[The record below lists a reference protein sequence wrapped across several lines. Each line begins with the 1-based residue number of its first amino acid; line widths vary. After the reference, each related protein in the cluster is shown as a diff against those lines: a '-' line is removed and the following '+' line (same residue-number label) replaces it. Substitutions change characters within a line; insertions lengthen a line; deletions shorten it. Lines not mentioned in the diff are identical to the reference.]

1 MGRLVSNTS
10 MTVDGLC
17 DVGAWFVA
25 AGGHDQAGVEQLAAA
40 AAFVTG
46 RRCYEGFL
54 GFWPSATG
62 PWAEVLNP
70 MPKYVASRTLS
81 GQLDWNARVIEG
93 DAVEGVRRLKEEL
106 EGDLILSGCGEL
118 ACNLLRGG
126 VIDEVCLWVHPAVGG
141 AGTRPFD
148 GVTLR
153 LELMEVTAYD
163 SGVVRQ
169 RYRPVAPP
177 L

>member
-10 MTVDGLC
+10 MTADGLC

-25 AGGHDQAGVEQLAAA
+25 EGDHDRAGVEQLAAA
-40 AAFVTG
+40 VGFVTG
-46 RRCYEGFL
+46 RTCYEGFL

-81 GQLDWNARVIEG
+81 GELDWNAQVVEG
-93 DAVEGVRRLKEEL
+93 DAVEGIRRLKDAAA
-106 EGDLILSGCGEL
+106 GDLILSGCGEL
-118 ACNLLRGG
+118 ACCLLEAG
-126 VIDEVCLWVHPAVGG
+126 VVDEVDLWVHPAIGG
-141 AGTRPFD
+141 AGTRPFE
-148 GVTLR
+148 GMVLS
-153 LELMEVTAYD
+153 LELLDVTGYR

-169 RYRPVAPP
+169 RYRPVG
-177 L
+177 